1 MGYVASSPS
10 LYHFERDKLSFVLS
24 RVSSAFR
31 FYPTLLS
38 LSFIFSILSSAFPF
52 LSSTFNRLSFASL
65 PILHFERSIH
75 RFSFPILHFQQ
86 AILRFSCSIL
96 HLSLYPSL
104 RTFFKIEASCW
115 FRTVTLS
122 LKSPRYHWMMSPMMA
137 FA

>member
-24 RVSSAFR
+24 GVSSAFPVILHFSLYPSFLAFYPPLLTGYPSLLAFYPPLFFSYPTLSAGYPSLFL
-31 FYPTLLS
+31 FYPTLV
-38 LSFIFSILSSAFPF
+38 
-52 LSSTFNRLSFASL
+52 SL
-65 PILHFERSIH
+65 PFTPDI
-75 RFSFPILHFQQ
+75 
-86 AILRFSCSIL
+86 
-96 HLSLYPSL
+96 
-104 RTFFKIEASCW
+104 FKIEASCW